1 MSQIN
6 PNNIDG
12 SYPVAGQDN
21 NSQGFRDNFTN
32 TKVNFQTAKEE
43 ISDLQDKVLLR
54 QPLTGSNVALSVSND
69 LGGTG
74 PIVGA
79 LIKNF
84 GTNRINIGP
93 SSGAVSVNY
102 STGHYQT
109 LSTTGSISLSFTNW
123 PAAGT
128 YGYIK
133 LQINVTNVAHTV
145 SLPAAVT
152 LGTAGIQG
160 LSAGTITFGATG
172 TYEFA
177 FGTYD
182 SGTTITIF
190 DLNRALTNFSAADLQ
205 VDDITATG
213 NIVAGFGGVGFI
225 SATGNVIT
233 GQGLVAS
240 GNVFGANFS
249 AFGTVV
255 ASGNVQGGNLVTTGS
270 ADVAGNVS
278 AANVNAF
285 VRPSVGT
292 GTRAPVRFTAGT
304 NVLTPASGS
313 FEYDGVVFYATPTN
327 NNRGV
332 LSNEYVLALT
342 SNYVANNSASP
353 QKVFNNPTNGTI
365 ELDGNTTY
373 MMEGVYYIT
382 RTLGTNSHTLSTLFA
397 VGGSVSSITYQVDAT
412 SSNGNVLTP
421 VNRIYSTS
429 ITATAVTAAST
440 TATETITV
448 HLRGIVRTNAAGS
461 FTPQIQYSSAP
472 GGAPTILANSYFRMR
487 PIGNGTVASVGNW
500 S

>member
-1 MSQIN
+1 MSNIN

-32 TKVNFQTAKEE
+32 TKVNFQLAREE
-43 ISDLQDKVLLR
+43 ISDLQEKVLLR
-54 QPLTGSNVALSVSND
+54 QPLNGSNVALSVSND

-79 LIKNF
+79 LIRNF
-84 GTNRINIGP
+84 GTNRINLGS
-93 SSGAVSVNY
+93 SSGTVNINY
-102 STGHYQT
+102 VAGHYQSV
-109 LSTTGSISLSFTNW
+109 STTGNIALSFTNW

-133 LQINVTNVAHTV
+133 VQINVTNIAHTV
-145 SLPAAVT
+145 SLPPAVS

-160 LSAGTITFGATG
+160 LTAGTITFGVTG

-205 VDDITATG
+205 VDDVTATG
-213 NIVAGFGGVGFI
+213 NIVAGFGGIGFI
-225 SATGNVIT
+225 SATGNIIS
-233 GQGLVAS
+233 GQGLVAT
-240 GNVFGANFS
+240 GNVFGSNFS
-249 AFGTVV
+249 ATGAVV
-255 ASGNVQGGNLVTTGS
+255 STGNVQGGNINTVGS
-270 ADVAGNVS
+270 MVASGNVS

-285 VRPSVGT
+285 VRPSTGT
-292 GTRAPVRFTAGT
+292 GTRAPVQFSAGT
-304 NVLTPASGS
+304 NTLTPTVGAV
-313 FEYDGVVFYATPTN
+313 EYDGVVFYSTN
-327 NNRGV
+327 TANNRG
-332 LSNEYVLALT
+332 LLPSDYILCLT
-342 SNYVANNSASP
+342 ANYIANNSSAP
-353 QKVFNNPTNGTI
+353 QKVFNNPTNGSI
-365 ELDGNTTY
+365 ALDGNTTY
-373 MMEGVYYIT
+373 LMEGVYYIS
-382 RTLGTNSHTLSTLFA
+382 RSLGTNSHNLSTLFGI
-397 VGGSVSSITYQVDAT
+397 GGSISSIAYQVDAT

-421 VNRIYSTS
+421 VNRIYSTA
-429 ITATAVTAAST
+429 ITATAVTATNSIA
-440 TATETITV
+440 AEHITV
-448 HLRGIVRTNAAGS
+448 HLRGVVRTNVAGS

-472 GGAPTILANSYFRMR
+472 GGAPTILANSYFKMT